1 MAGAAGDRTG
11 TPDGPRAPRCS
22 FETSQ
27 WRRSLRGRSPGS
39 GFSKRALCSFSRG
52 CLDVCFA
59 SGPDRS
65 RPASPRPCACSL
77 AFGQTP
83 EIALARGSGEQHSL
97 TLFPGPSDSLK
108 KKSRYTEISGF
119 CSPFGSDL
127 RQAFWAWL
135 LRKLKKL
142 LRDLLFLLRFPHSS
156 VLLYRALPAHA
167 TLVYLGCIPCTLPI
181 FVPVRN
187 EARTLKRQ

>member
-1 MAGAAGDRTG
+1 MAKE
-11 TPDGPRAPRCS
+11 PPRPQPGLWLLKEGSVQLLQRLPGRLLCIRPRP
-22 FETSQ
+22 Q
-27 WRRSLRGRSPGS
+27 PPSL
-39 GFSKRALCSFSRG
+39 
-52 CLDVCFA
+52 
-59 SGPDRS
+59 
-65 RPASPRPCACSL
+65 PRPCACSL